1 MRAGWG
7 KKAAEDSTSTEH
19 HEAEP
24 DLEPVERKK
33 DRGIYALGALFG
45 LIAGFLDVKFGD
57 LLLTALFVLAATM
70 LLGALRPQRPW
81 RWTLLVAVFV
91 PAVQCVAY
99 FLLTEKPYRAQ
110 IYESFLG
117 FLTGIAGSYGG
128 ATARR
133 GLAELWEK

>member
-7 KKAAEDSTSTEH
+7 KKAAEGSTSTEH

-24 DLEPVERKK
+24 DLEPVERKN

-70 LLGALRPQRPW
+70 
-81 RWTLLVAVFV
+81 
-91 PAVQCVAY
+91 
-99 FLLTEKPYRAQ
+99 
-110 IYESFLG
+110 FLG
-117 FLTGIAGSYGG
+117 SAASTSALALDFAGRRLRAGG
-128 ATARR
+128 SMRC
-133 GLAELWEK
+133 LFCSD